1 MERMFLESRYALD
14 YVENSISN
22 CLTSSTIILDDK
34 FHHNTKYKDALSI
47 IKNGI
52 LSPSELN
59 KLGIEGY
66 SDEIIESMS
75 DIESHANGSDSIS
88 LAVVGLEDV
97 MPDEFEYD
105 PFSEKHVDILITS
118 DIVARRVSTNYANEY
133 LSDNSIDTDKFRA
146 IDVRLLSFVQT
157 IRERT
162 SGEKINDS
170 VSELID
176 NYNKLRDM
184 AKLLKDTKLRV
195 PLREMSNNDGIE
207 LDIEKISTMP
217 KVKIK

>member
-97 MPDEFEYD
+97 TPDEFEYD